1 MRSAEYWA
9 ERFMQLEK
17 AQNKKGQECY
27 QTIIDNYRRCEKSL
41 NNKLS
46 VWYQRFADNN
56 GISFTAAKKLLT
68 SKELD
73 ELKWD
78 IDDYIKYG
86 RENAVSGEW
95 MEELENASSKYHI
108 SRLEALKLQLQQD
121 VEALC
126 GNNID
131 QLDKAMRQIY
141 TDGYLHTAFEI
152 QKGTNVGF
160 NFSTLDKRKID
171 KVIRNPW
178 ATDRYNFSQR
188 LWRNKDK
195 LVDEMNKS
203 ITRNIAL
210 GQDPEK
216 AINEISR
223 SMNVSKSSAARLV
236 MTEEA
241 YFSSV
246 SQHDAFKD
254 LGVKQYEILA
264 TLDNRT
270 SKMCRELDGK
280 HFDMSDYWV
289 GVTAPP
295 FHCYCRTTICPYFDD
310 EFTKG
315 EQRAARGE
323 NGKTYY
329 VPSNMTYNEW
339 AKKYVSDSNHLPNNY
354 IKSVTKENNKKAPDT
369 KYSKNEAI
377 NKLKDDY
384 GIDFKDSRKYPIDQ
398 KLLSNSVEWLD
409 NFNSKYSSFMNNI
422 KHKLPLIENVAKS
435 KMNAMGKFSYYIN
448 GEPISIKL
456 NGGYF
461 SNFDTMSKYMDEAIK
476 SQFTVANA
484 SPHKTFIHEFGHY
497 IAKSIKNMS
506 NNPNFERDFLKE
518 CMVEFKKE
526 VPEYKH
532 SSFTHMKEY
541 LSEYGSTSQDE
552 MFAEAFAE
560 AYGGDNPRTFAK
572 IFGEKLDK
580 ILKGMK

>member
-241 YFSSV
+241 YFSSI

-310 EFTKG
+310 EFTTS

-323 NGKTYY
+323 NNKTYY
-329 VPSNMTYNEW
+329 VSSNMSYNEW
-339 AKKYVSDSNHLPNNY
+339 AKKHAPSLTTDNKNDIINSGAIAGALNPESEEAIQHAKRYYNLVRKMKNDCNSISKRTGYPLSFVKDVKKHLFLTKHDLGKDELEYFFEDYEIAQSWQRLMDTNMEIQPHDY
-354 IKSVTKENNKKAPDT
+354 ILLEHEHAEYFYMKQGMTQQEAHKKANE
-369 KYSKNEAI
+369 KYNYQKALRE
-377 NKLKDDY
+377 
-384 GIDFKDSRKYPIDQ
+384 RKE
-398 KLLSNSVEWLD
+398 L
-409 NFNSKYSSFMNNI
+409 
-422 KHKLPLIENVAKS
+422 
-435 KMNAMGKFSYYIN
+435 
-448 GEPISIKL
+448 
-456 NGGYF
+456 
-461 SNFDTMSKYMDEAIK
+461 
-476 SQFTVANA
+476 
-484 SPHKTFIHEFGHY
+484 
-497 IAKSIKNMS
+497 
-506 NNPNFERDFLKE
+506 
-518 CMVEFKKE
+518 
-526 VPEYKH
+526 
-532 SSFTHMKEY
+532 
-541 LSEYGSTSQDE
+541 
-552 MFAEAFAE
+552 
-560 AYGGDNPRTFAK
+560 
-572 IFGEKLDK
+572 
-580 ILKGMK
+580 